1 MKKKNQHAFTLIELL
16 VVVAIIGI
24 LAAVGVVAYNGY
36 TSKAKDVALKKNF
49 DNVRKFAMLK
59 FQECELGSQM
69 KFKNSNGND
78 VFFNCTSTDRTD
90 FSNKLIE
97 HVNNHICK
105 NVYNSKNDCMILTGG
120 YSEYYIVI
128 DKNPCGRSCC
138 RQSVLIRAWTD
149 RTINGSAHEYKP
161 TLLYL
166 GNWCPNP

>member
-1 MKKKNQHAFTLIELL
+1 MTDRNGFTLIELL

-49 DNVRKFAMLK
+49 DNVMKFTMLK
-59 FQECELGSQM
+59 FQECELGDQM

-105 NVYNSKNDCMILTGG
+105 NVYNSNNDCMILTGG
-120 YSEYYIVI
+120 YSEHYIVV
-128 DKNPCGRSCC
+128 DKNPCGPSCC
-138 RQSVLIRAWTD
+138 RQSIRIRAWTD
-149 RTINGSAHEYKP
+149 RAVNGSSHEYKP